1 MSNVVKITVTIFIL
15 VAAFSFP
22 VFAEAIHC
30 TECGMMVDLNSKFVA
45 KAVQGDTTRYFCD
58 IGDLFG
64 YLKKNASKD
73 AVLSV
78 KDYTT
83 GEWID
88 ARKAFYVSSEKKFKT
103 PMGWGIAAFKEKESA
118 APSGSPMDFDET
130 ANKMK

>member
-1 MSNVVKITVTIFIL
+1 MSRTVKTSVAVFIL
-15 VAAFSFP
+15 IAAFSLP
-22 VFAEAIHC
+22 VFAEVIHC

-58 IGDLFG
+58 IGDLFT

-73 AVLSV
+73 AALSV
-78 KDYTT
+78 KDYAT

-103 PMGWGIAAFKEKESA
+103 PMGWGIAAFKDKESA
-118 APSGSPMDFDET
+118 SSSGNPMDFDST
-130 ANKMK
+130 AKQVK